1 MFWPIIFTIA
11 LAVALLFAWLM
22 GFEDNNL
29 PGACAGQ
36 QSQQQPVKLRKLAVN
51 PPAALS
57 DEARGSTTDTAAEM
71 PAGSRDRAFIFTG
84 GRPFARTHNHQTPES
99 GKLRTSLAR
108 LNPELLAVNSIVRR
122 IV

>member
-29 PGACAGQ
+29 PGACAGK
-36 QSQQQPVKLRKLAVN
+36 SRN
-51 PPAALS
+51 SALIS
-57 DEARGSTTDTAAEM
+57 RLLCGNSRESNTSIPRGGADATDSH
-71 PAGSRDRAFIFTG
+71 GRANNFTG
-84 GRPFARTHNHQTPES
+84 GRPFARTQTRVTPES